1 MAEGYTRK
9 IELRVSNQKAYVWDL
24 DGTFQL
30 IINLGSFE
38 SGELT
43 LALSVDLASLRAD
56 HHICG
61 VLAGTLPHLSQQNV
75 FLGVPLVLL
84 PEEVVLLV
92 RKRMSRGVS
101 HGRCPIA
108 DIPGCS
114 ELAVLVDDPTAHR
127 EPEWG
132 QMKAWNAER
141 IALVNA
147 QLAATEARDVS
158 EKQSSR
164 IMSEEA
170 LKKRKERE
178 ERRLAAARAKA
189 AAEGTELPDETT
201 IFAPSAST
209 SSGVDTAQPTQDPL
223 ATPATGAS
231 TNANATWGVTVPADS
246 EVELSWYSA
255 DGATYETIEAA
266 KAAGIWSYPS
276 TPFEHAKCEVFRDLW
291 EKGNYMGG
299 GIRFGGD
306 FLVYPG
312 AFSMSILRS
321 ISAKL
326 ILNVLI

>member
-1 MAEGYTRK
+1 M
-9 IELRVSNQKAYVWDL
+9 
-24 DGTFQL
+24 
-30 IINLGSFE
+30 
-38 SGELT
+38 
-43 LALSVDLASLRAD
+43 
-56 HHICG
+56 
-61 VLAGTLPHLSQQNV
+61 
-75 FLGVPLVLL
+75 
-84 PEEVVLLV
+84 
-92 RKRMSRGVS
+92 
-101 HGRCPIA
+101 
-108 DIPGCS
+108 
-114 ELAVLVDDPTAHR
+114 LVDDPTAHR

-189 AAEGTELPDETT
+189 AAEGTEVPDETT

-209 SSGVDTAQPTQDPL
+209 SSGVDTAQPTQDPP
-223 ATPATGAS
+223 ATPATGTSA
-231 TNANATWGVTVPADS
+231 NPNATWGVTVPADS

-276 TPFEHAKCEVFRDLW
+276 TPFERAKCEVFRDLW

-312 AFSMSILRS
+312 AFSMSILPS
-321 ISAKL
+321 ISMVTHVVSYSFQVTRCATTHTLLLLSSSPQQLSSSPWKSL
-326 ILNVLI
+326 LTVA